1 MKYRSLI
8 CLLIATLFSA
18 SCEKENGT
26 AVHSRYI
33 RFNAS
38 VNAALEY
45 EVKSTNAGEGKFA
58 EGTHNMGL
66 WLCNPNNSPILPEF
80 ANTKVEYTVNPD
92 NSESWKFYYDGDRYW
107 ENAIPVD
114 DAREINIYSYYP
126 YDKNVEDITAIPF
139 SSGTKNYF
147 YSEPVKFTEEVT
159 DADEVTVE
167 LKYKPIMTCIEVAV
181 MADVDGAV
189 ALNGMVLTDM
199 SGENIATKGTYNAI
213 TGEVKAS
220 AEDKKESLV
229 FTADKPL
236 MLTTDKNTP
245 KVSFIIPKY
254 LNYNANF
261 KLSFKFN
268 GIEGLSEYV
277 IPNKITAETGGYFME
292 GKKYIITL
300 QLNDAMKFK
309 TVSFVTLDDWNQA
322 EVVEPDD
329 IVIK

>member
-8 CLLIATLFSA
+8 CLLIAALFSA

-45 EVKSTNAGEGKFA
+45 EVKSTKAGEDKFA

-66 WLCNPNNSPILPEF
+66 WLCNPSNSPILPEF

-92 NSESWKFYYDGDRYW
+92 NSESWKFYGGNRVW
-107 ENAIPVD
+107 EDAIPVD

-126 YDKNVEDITAIPF
+126 YVDQLADITQIPF
-139 SSGTKNYF
+139 SSGTQNYF

-181 MADVDGAV
+181 KANVDNAIV
-189 ALNGMVLTDM
+189 MNSLTLTDTR
-199 SGENIATKGTYNAI
+199 GANIATKGTYSAI
-213 TGEVKAS
+213 TGEVSAS
-220 AEDKKESLV
+220 GEEMVESVSSTNEEGL
-229 FTADKPL
+229 L
-236 MLTTDKNTP
+236 LTTGDDTP
-245 KVSFIIPKY
+245 VVSFIIPKY
-254 LNYNANF
+254 ENYVGNF

-268 GIEGLSEYV
+268 GQEGLTEYI
-277 IPNKITAETGGYFME
+277 IPETIAAGTDGSLKE

-300 QLNDAMKFK
+300 QLNEAMKFK
-309 TVSFVTLDDWNQA
+309 AVEFKTVDDWNDDA
-322 EVVEPDD
+322 VEND

>member
-1 MKYRSLI
+1 M
-8 CLLIATLFSA
+8 
-18 SCEKENGT
+18 
-26 AVHSRYI
+26 HSRYI

-45 EVKSTNAGEGKFA
+45 EVKSTKAGEGKFA

-66 WLCNPNNSPILPEF
+66 WLCNPSNSPILPEF

-92 NSESWKFYYDGDRYW
+92 NSESWKFYGGNRVW
-107 ENAIPVD
+107 EDAIPVD

-167 LKYKPIMTCIEVAV
+167 LKYKPIMTTCIEVAV
-181 MADVDGAV
+181 RANVDSAIV
-189 ALNGMVLTDM
+189 MNSLTLTDTT
-199 SGENIATKGTYNAI
+199 GANIAAKGTYSAI
-213 TGEVKAS
+213 TGKVLPSGEEMV
-220 AEDKKESLV
+220 ESVSYTSEEGL
-229 FTADKPL
+229 L
-236 MLTTDKNTP
+236 LTTGKDTP
-245 KVSFIIPKY
+245 VVSFIIPKY
-254 LNYNANF
+254 ENYDGNF

-268 GIEGLSEYV
+268 GVDGLTEYI
-277 IPNKITAETGGYFME
+277 IPKRIAAGTDGSLKE

-300 QLNDAMKFK
+300 QLNEAMKFK
-309 TVSFVTLDDWNQA
+309 AVEFKTVDDWNDG
-322 EVVEPDD
+322 VVEND
-329 IVIK
+329 IVIE